1 MMTMNVSEIKRELNI
16 YGIAMN
22 DTKLLRQEQDWKSL
36 LSIERK
42 LRGGRRWWWH
52 NRKEL

>member
-1 MMTMNVSEIKRELNI
+1 MMTMIVSEIKRELNL

-22 DTKLLRQEQDWKSL
+22 DTKLLRRDWESL

-42 LRGGRRWWWH
+42 LPGGGRWWWH

>member
-1 MMTMNVSEIKRELNI
+1 MTMNVSEIKRELNL

-22 DTKLLRQEQDWKSL
+22 DTKLLRQDCKSL

-42 LRGGRRWWWH
+42 LRGGGRWWWH

>member
-1 MMTMNVSEIKRELNI
+1 MTMNVSEIKRELNLYL

-22 DTKLLRQEQDWKSL
+22 DTIRQDRESL

-42 LRGGRRWWWH
+42 LRGGGRWWWH

>member
-1 MMTMNVSEIKRELNI
+1 MTMNVSEIKRELNI

>member
-1 MMTMNVSEIKRELNI
+1 MTMNVSEIKRELNL

>member
-1 MMTMNVSEIKRELNI
+1 MTMNVSEIKRELNL

-22 DTKLLRQEQDWKSL
+22 DTKLLRQDWKSL

-42 LRGGRRWWWH
+42 LRGGGRWWWH

>member
-1 MMTMNVSEIKRELNI
+1 MTMNVSEIKRELNI

-42 LRGGRRWWWH
+42 LRGGGRWWWH